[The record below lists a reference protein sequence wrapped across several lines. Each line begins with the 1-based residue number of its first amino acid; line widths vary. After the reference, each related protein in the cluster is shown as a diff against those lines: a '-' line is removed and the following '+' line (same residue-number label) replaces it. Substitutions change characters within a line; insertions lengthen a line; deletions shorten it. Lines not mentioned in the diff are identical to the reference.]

1 MKKRDFVFNR
11 EFLDKVPQSFKVTE
25 TRSNSL
31 TLTFNSNNNNKV
43 SLPFML
49 YNGVNYRIEVNG
61 KNVNNFN
68 SDQIVKVR
76 PAIGKNIVTISAS
89 ANTVNKFTFALSIIS
104 ISVVIVL
111 LVSDFIK
118 SRRKSRFL

>member
-1 MKKRDFVFNR
+1 
-11 EFLDKVPQSFKVTE
+11 
-25 TRSNSL
+25 
-31 TLTFNSNNNNKV
+31 
-43 SLPFML
+43 ML
-49 YNGVNYRIEVNG
+49 YDGVNYRIEVNG

-76 PAIGKNIVTISAS
+76 PAIGKNIVTISAF

-111 LVSDFIK
+111 LVSGFIK
-118 SRRKSRFL
+118 NRRKSRFL